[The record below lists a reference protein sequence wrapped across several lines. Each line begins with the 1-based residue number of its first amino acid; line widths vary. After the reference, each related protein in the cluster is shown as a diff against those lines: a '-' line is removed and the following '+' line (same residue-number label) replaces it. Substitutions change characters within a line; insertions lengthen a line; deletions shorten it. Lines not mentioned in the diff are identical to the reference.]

1 MKNNTLLEQDSTMNV
16 RVSVGLRL
24 DFLKATK
31 ANDDS
36 AARVI
41 RAFMRKYCAENI
53 TANQIK

>member
-36 AARVI
+36 AARLI
-41 RAFMRKYCAENI
+41 RAFMRKYCNENI
-53 TANQIK
+53 PAK

>member
-1 MKNNTLLEQDSTMNV
+1 MKNNTILEQDSTMNV
-16 RVSVGLRL
+16 RVPQGLRL

-36 AARVI
+36 AARLI
-41 RAFMRKYCAENI
+41 RAFMRKYCAEN